1 MARRNE
7 MAFRDVDD
15 ELGSITGRLSEM
27 AFKEKPRETSDGTKA
42 VGRNVVRQG
51 PIRADISTERMAA
64 VVYIDVGTGTG
75 TGFYIKYGD
84 KHCIMTNNHV
94 IADPAEAGRATCY
107 FDFEDGRRGQKPIQ
121 LKPDGL
127 FITKRD
133 PFDFTIVQVADAR
146 QVAQRPPIPFV
157 PRQMKVGDK
166 VIIVQHPGGS
176 RKTLTEG
183 KIESYLAKRDK
194 GDMTYSADTLPGS
207 SGSPVFDKDFNLVG
221 IHHHGDGAARVNGG
235 TSIISIVSMSR
246 R

>member
-7 MAFRDVDD
+7 MAFRDVDA
-15 ELGSITGRLSEM
+15 ELGDMTGLLSEM
-27 AFKEKPRETSDGTKA
+27 AVNEKPRQTSDGTQA

-51 PIRADISTERMAA
+51 PIRANIATERMAA
-64 VVYIDVGTGTG
+64 VVYIDVGNGSG
-75 TGFYIKYGD
+75 TGFYVKYGST
-84 KHCIMTNNHV
+84 HCIMTNHHV
-94 IADPAEAGRATCY
+94 IADPAEAKRATCY
-107 FDFEDGRRGQKPIQ
+107 FDFEDGRRGSKPIK
-121 LKPDGL
+121 LKSDGL
-127 FITKRD
+127 FITED
-133 PFDFTIVQVADAR
+133 EPFDFTIVQVADAR

-157 PRQMKVGDK
+157 PRQMKVGDV

-183 KIESYLAKRDK
+183 KIESYLKMRDK

-221 IHHHGDGAARVNGG
+221 IHHHGDARARVNGG
-235 TSIISIVSMSR
+235 TSIISIFSMSR